1 MLSLPAGTR
10 IWLVAG
16 VTDMRKSFQGLAAQV
31 EAQLEESP
39 FSGHLFV
46 FRGQRGHLL
55 KILWATGDGLCLLC
69 KRLERGPFVWPV
81 TREGKVFLTQAQLAM
96 LLEGLEWKQP
106 KRLHTRLSV
115 L

>member
-1 MLSLPAGTR
+1 MLPAGSR

-16 VTDMRKSFQGLAAQV
+16 LTDMRKSFQGLAAVV
-31 EAQLEESP
+31 ESTLKEAPLSGQL
-39 FSGHLFV
+39 FA
-46 FRGQRGHLL
+46 FRGKRGNLL

-69 KRLERGPFVWPV
+69 KRLERGHFVWPV
-81 TREGKVFLTQAQLAM
+81 SREGKVFLTQAQLAM

-106 KRLHTRLSV
+106 KRLNTQLSV